1 MTSAPLAAIT
11 GGTGFVGLHLVPA
24 LARAGFRLRLLT
36 RHAPSHP
43 ALANIGF
50 EAVRGD
56 LHDEKALTQLVSG
69 ADIVIH
75 AAGLIKAHSR
85 AEFLHTNQNGTL
97 RLAQTTRRKAPDAR
111 FMLISSLA
119 AREPQLSPYAFS
131 KKAAEDAA
139 RQAYHEA
146 REQLAILRPPAIY
159 GSWDKETLALFKASL
174 RPFVPILSTGKAA
187 LIAADDAAEA
197 MSALAGSHFRAG
209 CFALADE
216 HPEGYQMR
224 DILMAASQATGGAPR
239 FFQLPAS
246 VLRIAGAASG
256 LIGKTRR
263 VAPIFTLG
271 KAREILHP
279 DWSVSTQELLPRE
292 IYAPRIGLTEGF
304 AQTVAWYRQAGW
316 LRG

>member
-11 GGTGFVGLHLVPA
+11 GGTGFVGLHLVPC

-36 RHAPSHP
+36 RHAPTHP

-50 EAVRGD
+50 EAVHGD
-56 LHDEKALTQLVSG
+56 VRDEDSLAKLVRG

-85 AEFLHTNQNGTL
+85 DEFLQTNQNGTL
-97 RLAQTTRRKAPDAR
+97 RLAQTTRREAPDAR

-131 KKAAEDAA
+131 KKAAENAA
-139 RQAYHEA
+139 QQAYQDA
-146 REQLAILRPPAIY
+146 PNQLVVVRPPAIY

-197 MSALAGSHFRAG
+197 IAALAGPRFRSG
-209 CFALADE
+209 CFSLADE
-216 HPEGYQMR
+216 HPEGYHMR
-224 DILMAASQATGGAPR
+224 DILMAASRATGGAPR

-246 VLRIAGAASG
+246 ILRLAGAASG
-256 LIGKTRR
+256 LIGKTQR

-279 DWSVSTQELLPRE
+279 DWSVSPQELLPRE
-292 IYAPRIGLTEGF
+292 IYTPKTSLTEGF